1 MHCILCYYNNVS
13 CILELHVWLSLVS
26 AVVWIGFLLMM
37 QFLFARNMFM
47 HSALHIFFFL
57 LSLTLS
63 STLFFF
69 PYLWHPKRLFHPRT
83 QSHVMVPFLLLLL
96 PLFQIPLGS
105 VMRSPKKISMR
116 TSLTGQ
122 FIRNAKSFCL
132 IFQTLLFLLRL
143 ALKVGLLY
151 VRYLRGVPVCS
162 YRSSTPVCTPL
173 IPLCLS
179 LQQYFEAHVL

>member
-1 MHCILCYYNNVS
+1 
-13 CILELHVWLSLVS
+13 
-26 AVVWIGFLLMM
+26 
-37 QFLFARNMFM
+37 M
-47 HSALHIFFFL
+47 HSRIACLIISCECCSLDWVFAHDAIFFCTQHVHAFCIAHFFFL
-57 LSLTLS
+57 LSSTLS